1 MRKDYWL
8 TVRTGPKVARERFDT
23 LDDALEELEARAA
36 RLTLRPRR
44 ETIDVKVRQ
53 FSPEAQVAARLE
65 VAGPGR
71 FLPAKRGGVD
81 VRGDGSVQAY
91 VGGVRKRPLKAKGR
105 TAPFE
110 VLRQTLG
117 VRP

>member
-1 MRKDYWL
+1 MSKDYWL

-23 LDDALEELEARAA
+23 LDDAVEELEARAA

-105 TAPFE
+105 TTPFE
-110 VLRQTLG
+110 ALRQTLG

>member
-1 MRKDYWL
+1 MSQDYWL

-53 FSPEAQVAARLE
+53 FAPEVQVAARLE
-65 VAGPGR
+65 ARRRRRPRRRLGAGLRRRRAQAAAQGQGPDH
-71 FLPAKRGGVD
+71 A
-81 VRGDGSVQAY
+81 VRGA
-91 VGGVRKRPLKAKGR
+91 
-105 TAPFE
+105 APGAQ
-110 VLRQTLG
+110 R
-117 VRP
+117 

>member
-1 MRKDYWL
+1 MSQDYWL

-23 LDDALEELEARAA
+23 LDDALEE
-36 RLTLRPRR
+36 
-44 ETIDVKVRQ
+44 
-53 FSPEAQVAARLE
+53 LE

-91 VGGVRKRPLKAKGR
+91 VGGVRRRPLKAKGR
-105 TAPFE
+105 TTPFE
-110 VLRQTLG
+110 ALRQALS
-117 VRP
+117 

>member
-1 MRKDYWL
+1 MSQDYWL

-36 RLTLRPRR
+36 QLTLRPKRG
-44 ETIDVKVRQ
+44 TIDVKLRQ
-53 FSPEAQVAARLE
+53 FAPEVQVAARLE

-91 VGGVRKRPLKAKGR
+91 VGGVRRRLLKAKGR
-105 TAPFE
+105 TTPVEA
-110 VLRQTLG
+110 LRQALS
-117 VRP
+117 